1 MVPGGCET
9 RPSYGWPDKFDGEHP
24 PRPERCK
31 KHSLPGME
39 YMGSAARARKKRL
52 LLETKEVRLR
62 KTFKITGREGLRVC
76 LCGRH
81 VLPPSGSGLSLPHR
95 SCAFLTCGSLD
106 ISAMYAEFD
115 LLLQVPDAVLR
126 LLLITFKFA
135 NSSTDVSSLP

>member
-1 MVPGGCET
+1 VIRRTRCKAHRTPEMTCGTKGPGCMVPGGCET

-62 KTFKITGREGLRVC
+62 ETLEIIGGFAC
-76 LCGRH
+76 LCARR
-81 VLPPSGSGLSLPHR
+81 VLPPSGIWSLSASQVLCVSH
-95 SCAFLTCGSLD
+95 LQITGHLCG
-106 ISAMYAEFD
+106 
-115 LLLQVPDAVLR
+115 VWDAALR
-126 LLLITFKFA
+126 A
-135 NSSTDVSSLP
+135 RC